1 MAVMIPEKPNIF
13 HESSLEDI
21 MFKALEKLPEEY
33 YVFHSGLQKLYPIQF
48 MRVRQTL
55 LFFMLRKEFFVL
67 KQKQVLFLIR
77 MADGYMETDS

>member
-13 HESSLEDI
+13 HESSLEDV

-33 YVFHSGLQKLYPIQF
+33 YVFHSF

-77 MADGYMETDS
+77 MADGYMETDSQ

>member
-13 HESSLEDI
+13 HKSSLEDI
-21 MFKALEKLPEEY
+21 MF
-33 YVFHSGLQKLYPIQF
+33 FIHSGLQKLYPIQF